1 MEPTY
6 DSNPKVGR
14 AQIPYM
20 NEQRHG
26 EEIFSFSVLLFD
38 LSQHQQP
45 RQIQYQVETK

>member
-6 DSNPKVGR
+6 ISNPKVGR

-26 EEIFSFSVLLFD
+26 EEIFVVFFSAFRLESASTAATD
-38 LSQHQQP
+38 TISS
-45 RQIQYQVETK
+45 